1 MRIGLLAYHAA
12 CNFGAVM
19 QLLSTFSYLK
29 KAGHD
34 PFILNWV
41 AADLEEHYRKTTP
54 PLQIEEMKA
63 FRRSAWQETP
73 LCRTTED
80 VARII
85 TEYNIEAVIIGSD
98 AVAQHHPLRERMVFP
113 CRTIIG
119 FSQTTSDRQFP
130 NPFWAT
136 WNGIGSCEVPVAL
149 MSASSQDSAYKL
161 IPASVRKDMDKQIMK
176 YRYVSTR
183 DSWTSEMFA
192 YITHG
197 KCVPEVTPDPVFAFN
212 QNAAEVLPT
221 KEDFLARHNLPE
233 KYILLSFINSNTVSQ
248 EWISSF
254 EKQANKEGYECAL
267 LPFAQ
272 KPSFGTVKHNIG
284 LPLSPT
290 DWYSLI
296 RHSSGF
302 VGHNMHPVVVSIH
315 NGIPFFSFDNYGR
328 KRFNGM
334 LTDDRSSKIKHILD
348 EALLSIQRISCIG
361 RGFTPPPPED
371 VLQRIMS
378 FPHANSKAFAANY
391 LEKYNNMMNK
401 LTDTLK

>member
-1 MRIGLLAYHAA
+1 M
-12 CNFGAVM
+12 C
-19 QLLSTFSYLK
+19 
-29 KAGHD
+29 
-34 PFILNWV
+34 
-41 AADLEEHYRKTTP
+41 
-54 PLQIEEMKA
+54 
-63 FRRSAWQETP
+63 
-73 LCRTTED
+73 
-80 VARII
+80 
-85 TEYNIEAVIIGSD
+85 
-98 AVAQHHPLRERMVFP
+98 
-113 CRTIIG
+113 
-119 FSQTTSDRQFP
+119 
-130 NPFWAT
+130 
-136 WNGIGSCEVPVAL
+136 
-149 MSASSQDSAYKL
+149 
-161 IPASVRKDMDKQIMK
+161 
-176 YRYVSTR
+176 
-183 DSWTSEMFA
+183 
-192 YITHG
+192 
-197 KCVPEVTPDPVFAFN
+197 
-212 QNAAEVLPT
+212 T
-221 KEDFLARHNLPE
+221 KEDFLARRNLPE

-254 EKQANKEGYECAL
+254 EKLANKEGYECAL

-296 RHSSGF
+296 RYSSGF

-334 LTDDRSSKIKHILD
+334 LTNDRSSKIKHILD
-348 EALLSIQRISCIG
+348 EASLSMQRISCIG